1 MEFQSPVEEHYYRK
15 DLYQVILTKLKELGI
30 TAVTRKDIAGV
41 DEFHIRGAAVSA
53 ELAKEAGFKA
63 DSLVLDVGCGLGGP
77 CRMLADEYGCNVM
90 GIDITEAFINTAI
103 KLTELVQLQHKAK
116 FLQADAL
123 QLPFEDNYFDAAWT
137 QHVQM
142 NIQDKERFYS
152 EIYRVL
158 KPGGH
163 FIYYD
168 ILSKNGEPIHFPVP
182 WADDASI
189 SFLISSA
196 QLEQLLTK
204 LGFKKLQVKDETAA
218 GMQFFTDLFDK
229 MSKGQTPQISL
240 PLIIGATTK
249 EKFQTL
255 YRNFKEDK
263 LTLQSGIY
271 VKAE

>member
-15 DLYQVILTKLKELGI
+15 DLYSVILTQLKELGI

-53 ELAKEAGFKA
+53 ELAKEAGFTA
-63 DSLVLDVGCGLGGP
+63 NTSVLDVGCGLGGP
-77 CRMLADEYGCNVM
+77 CRLLADEYGCNVT
-90 GIDITEAFINTAI
+90 GIDITEAFIRAAI
-103 KLTELVQLQHKAK
+103 QLTELVHLEQKAK

-142 NIQDKERFYS
+142 NIEDKERFYS

-158 KPGGH
+158 KPGGR

-168 ILSKNGEPIHFPVP
+168 IFSKNGEPIHFPVP

-189 SFLISSA
+189 SFLISPV
-196 QLEQLLTK
+196 QLEQLLTP
-204 LGFKKLQVKDETAA
+204 LGFKKIQTKDQIAA
-218 GMQFFTDLFDK
+218 GMQFFTELFDK
-229 MSKGQTPQISL
+229 MSKGETPAISL

-263 LTLQSGIY
+263 LVLQSGMY
-271 VKAE
+271 VKEG